1 MTPEDNKYA
10 KSHEYVHME
19 GEVGTIG
26 ITDYA
31 QKELGD
37 VVFVE
42 LPQVGTQLE
51 AGDELGSIESV
62 KAVSELFSPVSGE
75 VVEINGGRTI
85 LVSGQVAYDKDG
97 KVVGKGDIRA
107 QSKQVFENL
116 KAALDSVGATFND
129 VVKLNTFMVNMPENL
144 EGHREVRGQYLAKNE
159 HQPAS
164 TTVGVAALVNPDLL
178 LEVEAV
184 VVLPSQRKE

>member
-1 MTPEDNKYA
+1 MTPEDSRYA
-10 KSHEYVHME
+10 KSHEYINVE

-62 KAVSELFSPVSGE
+62 KAVSELFAPVGGE
-75 VVEINGGRTI
+75 IVE
-85 LVSGQVAYDKDG
+85 
-97 KVVGKGDIRA
+97 
-107 QSKQVFENL
+107 
-116 KAALDSVGATFND
+116 
-129 VVKLNTFMVNMPENL
+129 VNERLAEKPE
-144 EGHREVRGQYLAKNE
+144 
-159 HQPAS
+159 
-164 TTVGVAALVNPDLL
+164 LVNTDPYGDGWMVRIKVSDPSEADELL
-178 LEVEAV
+178 MTAEEYDEYVETE
-184 VVLPSQRKE
+184 SH